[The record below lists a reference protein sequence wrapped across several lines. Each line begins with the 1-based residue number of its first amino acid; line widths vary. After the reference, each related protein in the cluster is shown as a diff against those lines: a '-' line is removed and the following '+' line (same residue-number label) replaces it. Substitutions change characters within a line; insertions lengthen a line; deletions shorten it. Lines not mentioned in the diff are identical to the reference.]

1 MKGSTTALK
10 IFLPYFFDIV
20 APFLAYLVAQQFGA
34 RTILALTVG
43 GLIAAAST
51 AVNTIR
57 RKGLDR
63 IGMLVILE
71 IVVSIV
77 MLLVVHDARL
87 LLIRPSFYTAV
98 AAVYLIYT
106 VFVGRPLSYDGAR
119 PMATQGDP
127 VRMEAYEKMWDQS
140 AEFRRTHRLVTFGFG
155 LALMV
160 DSILRIIIVYR
171 LPIERSAWLSNVPHA
186 ATILLIVAVSAM
198 AGRRFRR
205 IGKSLTKAAITIR
218 SGQLTA
224 KANQG

>member
-1 MKGSTTALK
+1 MTDKVPTTVQK

-20 APFLAYLVAQQFGA
+20 APFLAYFVVHRFGA

-71 IVVSIV
+71 IVASLV
-77 MLLVVHDARL
+77 MLLVMHDPRL

-127 VRMEAYEKMWDQS
+127 LRMEGYEKLWYQS
-140 AEFRRTHRLVTFGFG
+140 AEFRRTHKMVTFGFG
-155 LALMV
+155 LALMI
-160 DSILRIIIVYR
+160 DSILRIVIVYR

-186 ATILLIVAVSAM
+186 ATVLLIVASSAM
-198 AGRRFRR
+198 AGRRFQR
-205 IGKSLTKAAITIR
+205 IGESVNKSLIKTPSK
-218 SGQLTA
+218 S
-224 KANQG
+224 

>member
-1 MKGSTTALK
+1 MTDKAPATVQK

-20 APFLAYLVAQQFGA
+20 APFLAYFVVHRFGA

-51 AVNTIR
+51 AANTIR

-71 IVVSIV
+71 IVASIV
-77 MLLVVHDARL
+77 MVLVIDDARL

-106 VFVGRPLSYDGAR
+106 VFAGRPLSYDGAR

-127 VRMEAYEKMWDQS
+127 VRMEAYEKLWDQS
-140 AEFRRTHRLVTFGFG
+140 AEFRQMHRMVTFGFG
-155 LALMV
+155 LAFMA
-160 DSILRIIIVYR
+160 DSILRIIIVYG
-171 LPIERSAWLSNVPHA
+171 LPIERSAWLSNVPH
-186 ATILLIVAVSAM
+186 TTTMLLLVALSAM
-198 AGRRFRR
+198 AGRRFQR
-205 IGKSLTKAAITIR
+205 IGENLTKTAIQMP
-218 SGQLTA
+218 SGQ
-224 KANQG
+224 

>member
-1 MKGSTTALK
+1 MTDKVPTTVQK

-20 APFLAYLVAQQFGA
+20 APFLAYFVVHRFGA
-34 RTILALTVG
+34 GTILALTVG

-77 MLLVVHDARL
+77 MVLEIHDARL

-106 VFVGRPLSYDGAR
+106 VLVARPLSYDGAR
-119 PMATQGDP
+119 PMATQRDP

-140 AEFRRTHRLVTFGFG
+140 AELRQTHKMVTFGFG
-155 LALMV
+155 LALMA
-160 DSILRIIIVYR
+160 DSILRIIIVYW

-186 ATILLIVAVSAM
+186 TTMLLIVASSAM
-198 AGRRFRR
+198 AGRRFQR
-205 IGKSLTKAAITIR
+205 IGESLTKTAIKIPSR
-218 SGQLTA
+218 
-224 KANQG
+224 

>member
-1 MKGSTTALK
+1 MADKAPTTVRK

-20 APFLAYLVAQQFGA
+20 APFLAYFVVHRFGG

-43 GLIAAAST
+43 GLIAATST
-51 AVNTIR
+51 AVNSIR

-63 IGMLVILE
+63 VGMLVILE
-71 IVVSIV
+71 IVASLV
-77 MLLVVHDARL
+77 MLLLMRDPRL

-127 VRMEAYEKMWDQS
+127 LRMEAYEKLWDQS
-140 AEFRRTHRLVTFGFG
+140 GEFRQTHKMVTFGFG
-155 LALMV
+155 VAFMI
-160 DSILRIIIVYR
+160 DSILRIVIVYR

-186 ATILLIVAVSAM
+186 ATMVLVVALSAM

-205 IGKSLTKAAITIR
+205 IGESVTKSMIQTP
-218 SGQLTA
+218 SGQ
-224 KANQG
+224 

>member
-1 MKGSTTALK
+1 MNAPTTALK

-20 APFLAYLVAQQFGA
+20 APFLAYFVAQQLGA
-34 RTILALTVG
+34 RAILALTVG

-63 IGMLVILE
+63 IGTLVILE
-71 IVVSIV
+71 IAISIA
-77 MLLVVHDARL
+77 MLLLMQNAKF

-98 AAVYLIYT
+98 AAVYLLYT
-106 VFVGRPLSYDGAR
+106 VFVGRPLSYEGAR

-127 VRMEAYEKMWDQS
+127 ARMEAYDKMWDQS
-140 AEFRRTHRLVTFGFG
+140 AEFRRTHKMVTFGFG
-155 LALMV
+155 LAFMA

-171 LPIERSAWLSNVPHA
+171 LPIDRSAWLSNVPHA

-198 AGRRFRR
+198 TGRRLRR
-205 IGKSLTKAAITIR
+205 IGKSLTTAA
-218 SGQLTA
+218 QPE
-224 KANQG
+224 